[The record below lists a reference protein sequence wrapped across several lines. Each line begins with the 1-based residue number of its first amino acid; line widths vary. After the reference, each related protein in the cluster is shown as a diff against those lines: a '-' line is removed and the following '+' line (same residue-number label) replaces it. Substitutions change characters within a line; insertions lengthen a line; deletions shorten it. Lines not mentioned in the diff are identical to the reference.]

1 METGMETPAH
11 GFTVLLADDHVMLRQ
26 GLKALIEAQAGLSVV
41 AEAGDGLQAVEL
53 TARLQ
58 PDVVIM
64 DVHMPNLN
72 GMDATQRITALG
84 LRTRVIA
91 LSMYPKKRFITEM
104 LKAGARGYILKD
116 CAFDELIQAIRE
128 VLQGKLYL
136 SREISETVLQDYVSG
151 LGERQSLAAV
161 LSSREREIV
170 QRLAEGQSSKQI
182 AAELH
187 LSPKTVDVHRH
198 RIMQKLQL
206 NSLADLVKYALSEG
220 LTSI

>member
-151 LGERQSLAAV
+151 LGERQSPAAV

>member
-91 LSMYPKKRFITEM
+91 LSIYPKKRFITEM

-151 LGERQSLAAV
+151 LGERQSPAAV